1 MRFAESAS
9 AGALG
14 YGRIE
19 LVMRASCGRGN
30 RASVAGGL
38 SSREPTGSTRAC
50 YTLTLRGPRA
60 YGVARARRTAER
72 SRPMQPERPNPV
84 PLCDLRAQ
92 YRQLREEIEAA
103 LARVLESGQVILGP
117 ETAAL

>member
-9 AGALG
+9 SGAFG

-19 LVMRASCGRGN
+19 LVMRASCGRGK

-38 SSREPTGSTRAC
+38 SSRRHRGSRRTC
-50 YTLTLRGPRA
+50 STLTLCGPRGN
-60 YGVARARRTAER
+60 GVARARRTAER
-72 SRPMQPERPNPV
+72 SRPMQTERPNPV

-92 YRQLREEIEAA
+92 YQQLREEIESA

-117 ETAAL
+117 ET